1 MRPPTAR
8 PCPLPSLNAL
18 LAFETAARLMSF
30 TRAASELGVT
40 QTAVSH
46 QIRTLENDLGTTLF
60 RRSPQRVALTE
71 DGQRWSTELTPI
83 FKRLYSVNAELR
95 RPELRERPHVAVS
108 LVPSLGSRW
117 LVPKLGRF
125 IARHPD
131 VDVRISANERLVDF
145 AVEPIDIG
153 IRYGSGRYPGL
164 VVKKLADAAF
174 VVVAAPALLAR
185 QPVMG
190 LQDLKHA
197 ALLHDDHPDAWAGWF
212 RARRARLPNTVRMHQ
227 YTDSAMLV
235 EAVLREQGIGLAR
248 WSLVVDELM
257 QGRLKLVFPKI
268 APLPTGLA
276 YYLVTPREN
285 LRRPPV
291 AAFSNWLLSEASGLV
306 PRRLRQPLAI

>member
-1 MRPPTAR
+1 MPAFPDRPPA
-8 PCPLPSLNAL
+8 LPSLNAL
-18 LAFETAARLMSF
+18 LAFETAARLSSF

-40 QTAVSH
+40 QTAISH
-46 QIRTLENDLGTTLF
+46 QIRALESDLGTTLF

-71 DGQRWSTELTPI
+71 EGQRWSAELSPI
-83 FKRLYSVNAELR
+83 FKRLRAVNAELR
-95 RPELRERPHVAVS
+95 RPAHAERPHVSVS

-125 IARHPD
+125 IERHPE

-174 VVVAAPALLAR
+174 VVVATPSLLAR
-185 QPVMG
+185 RPIG
-190 LQDLKHA
+190 DIRDLKDA
-197 ALLHDDHPDAWAGWF
+197 VLLHDDHPDAWAAWF
-212 RARRARLPNTVRMHQ
+212 RARRARLPSGVRMHQ

-248 WSLVVDELM
+248 WSLVVDELE
-257 QGRLKLVFPKI
+257 QGRLKLVFPKV

-285 LRRPPV
+285 LRRPAV
-291 AAFSNWLLSEASGLV
+291 AAFNSWLLSEASMLV
-306 PRRLRQPLAI
+306 PRPLAK